1 MEIKED
7 TPSDAR
13 LLIVDDDQ
21 AQLKILH
28 DILKDEGFEVV
39 TAVTAS
45 QAIEYFEQS
54 CFSVVA
60 IDLRLPD
67 LDGTDLLPRLLEL
80 DNRVRIIIYTGYGS
94 FESAKQAVNRRA
106 FAYVEKANDPGV
118 FLATIQRAYQDY
130 KSHYIRDLE
139 TAVSEKTKALL
150 ESEERLNL
158 ALESAHGAAW
168 DWDVA
173 SGSVTYSRNWYKMIG
188 FEKDELASTIDAWR
202 NRVHPDDISRLT
214 ESLEQYFRGD
224 SKTYEC
230 EYRIRTKK
238 GHYVWWLDRGKI
250 IERDADNRPLR
261 IIGIDTDITELK
273 RQEEALRLAAIAFE
287 SREGISITD
296 KDGTIVRVNR
306 AFTEITGYRSEEVI
320 GHTHAILRSD
330 LQGDSFY
337 KKMWTELTEKGRW
350 QGEIWDRRKNGEVYP
365 IWLGVTAV
373 NNAHGEMT
381 HYIGHFID
389 ISERKKFEDR
399 ITYLA
404 YHDSLTKLPNRTLLY
419 DRINTCLKAD
429 KRYRDV
435 SALLFL
441 DLDRFKN
448 LNDALGHRIGDQ
460 LLVQVAGRLEG
471 ELRDEDTVA
480 RLGGD
485 EFVVLIVNLRSNDKQ
500 ASINHAATIAEKVQ
514 KAFNPPFF
522 LEGHEFHCTASIG
535 IVLFPDNHRSAD
547 DILKQADTAMYR
559 AKAEGGNTIRFYE
572 PAMQEIADARLS
584 IEKDLRHAIA
594 NNELTLHLQPQVD
607 FQGRFMAAEVLL
619 RWNHPE
625 RGLVLPNEFIPVA
638 EETGLIID
646 IGEWVL
652 NEACRILRRWTERN
666 ISLSYLAVNVSPRQ
680 FRQQNF
686 VGMVES
692 LLQRNEVD
700 PVTVM
705 LEITEQAVIHDI
717 EDTVKKI
724 ELLKNK
730 GVQFAIDDFGT
741 GYSSLAYLKRLP
753 LGVLKIDRSFV
764 SGIGENSNDRA
775 IVETIIAM
783 AIRLNLEPVAEG
795 VEQQAQLEFLHQ
807 QGCHKFQGFHFSR
820 PLPVIELESLLHEK
834 PEFAFPSH

>member
-1 MEIKED
+1 MKLKED
-7 TPSDAR
+7 NQCGAR
-13 LLIVDDDQ
+13 LLIVDDDHT
-21 AQLKILH
+21 QLKILH
-28 DILKDEGFEVV
+28 DILKDEGFEVE
-39 TAVTAS
+39 TAETAM
-45 QAIEYFEQS
+45 QAIECFKQS
-54 CFSVVA
+54 CFSVVV

-80 DNRVRIIIYTGYGS
+80 DNRVRVIIYTGYAS
-94 FESAKQAVNRRA
+94 FESAKQAVNRKA
-106 FAYVEKANDPGV
+106 FAYVEKANDPEV
-118 FLATIQRAYQDY
+118 FIATIQRAYQDY
-130 KSHYIRDLE
+130 KNHYIRDLE

-168 DWDVA
+168 DWDVS
-173 SGSVTYSRNWYKMIG
+173 SGNVTYSRNWYKMIG
-188 FEKDELASTIDAWR
+188 FEQGEMASTIDAWR
-202 NRVHPDDISRLT
+202 NRVHPDDILRLNDA
-214 ESLEQYFRGD
+214 LQQCFRGD
-224 SKTYEC
+224 SETYEC

-238 GHYVWWLDRGKI
+238 GHHIWWLERGKI
-250 IERDADNRPLR
+250 IERDAENCPLR

-273 RQEEALRLAAIAFE
+273 RQEESLRLAAIAFE
-287 SREGISITD
+287 SREGISIAD
-296 KDGTIVRVNR
+296 KNGTIVRVNR
-306 AFTEITGYRSEEVI
+306 AFTEITGYSSEDVI
-320 GHTHAILRSD
+320 GHTHAILRSGQQD
-330 LQGDSFY
+330 DTFY
-337 KKMWTELTEKGRW
+337 QKMWAELTENGSW
-350 QGEIWDRRKNGEVYP
+350 QGEIWDKRKSGEVYP

-399 ITYLA
+399 ITFLA
-404 YHDSLTKLPNRTLLY
+404 YHDSLTKLPNRTLLN
-419 DRINTCLKAD
+419 DRINTCLKAN
-429 KRYRDV
+429 KRYRDF

-500 ASINHAATIAEKVQ
+500 ESINHAATIAEKVQ

-535 IVLFPDNHRSAD
+535 IVLFPDRHRNAD

-619 RWNHPE
+619 RWNHPK

-638 EETGLIID
+638 EETGLIIE

-652 NEACRILRRWTERN
+652 NEACRILRTWTKRKL
-666 ISLSYLAVNVSPRQ
+666 SLSYLAVNVSPRQ

-686 VGMVES
+686 VGMVENI
-692 LLQRNEVD
+692 LQRNEVD
-700 PVTVM
+700 PAAVM

-724 ELLKNK
+724 QVLKNR

-741 GYSSLAYLKRLP
+741 GYSSLAYLTRLP

-783 AIRLNLEPVAEG
+783 AVRLNLELVAEG
-795 VEQQAQLEFLHQ
+795 VEQLVQLEFLQQ
-807 QGCHKFQGFHFSR
+807 QGCQKFQGFHFSR
-820 PLPVIELESLLHEK
+820 PLPLIELESLLHKK
-834 PEFAFPSH
+834 PDIAFSFH